1 MRPVFYE
8 RQSEIGERSLIE
20 RSSYTTKPS
29 AVDKTSRISE
39 RRISGHIHILAL
51 TGVIMQFAE
60 RAECFARHDEP
71 DIADIVEGC
80 HDIVSPIVPVLV
92 DSRFPRDQF
101 VSNILQILV
110 ILEEENGRELRDIV

>member
-1 MRPVFYE
+1 
-8 RQSEIGERSLIE
+8 
-20 RSSYTTKPS
+20 
-29 AVDKTSRISE
+29 
-39 RRISGHIHILAL
+39 
-51 TGVIMQFAE
+51 MQFAE

-110 ILEEENGRELRDIV
+110 ILEEENGRELGDIIQGDGHRHEIEIVGIGFYRIEIGGKSGKLSIEKIIETIAGLDRFEDFEST